1 VIKNPLIVRKLAL
14 PDTWVLGQNCLR
26 RQTGREGCRIRQ
38 GSFGDGDRFA
48 ENTQELLM
56 FEHVPA
62 YPGDPIL
69 SLNEDFQL
77 DPRVTKVNLSIGIYF
92 DADGKLPMLDSVR
105 KAEAAL
111 LGIQAP
117 RPYLPMSGLADYRDA
132 AQALV
137 FGADSEVRKA
147 NRVATVQTVGGSGA
161 LKVGADFLKRY
172 FPASQVWISD
182 PSWENHRVVFE
193 GAGLTVNTYPYY
205 DELTGGLRFEEMLA
219 AIDRLPARSVVLLHA
234 CCHNPTGVDLT
245 AGQWAELAP
254 VLQRRELIA
263 FVDMAYQGFGA
274 GLAADAACIGLLAQ
288 AGIPLIVASS
298 FSKNFSLYGE
308 RCGTLNVVCASA
320 DETGRV
326 LGQLMSTIR
335 ANYSNPPTHGAKL
348 VAAVLRD
355 PALHQQWERE
365 LGGMRERILSMRHAI
380 HTGLA
385 GRVDEVMRARY
396 LAQHGMFT
404 YTGLTERQV
413 DRLRSDYG
421 VYLLRSGRMCV
432 AGLNDRNVA
441 YVASSIAEV
450 VGA

>member
-1 VIKNPLIVRKLAL
+1 
-14 PDTWVLGQNCLR
+14 
-26 RQTGREGCRIRQ
+26 
-38 GSFGDGDRFA
+38 
-48 ENTQELLM
+48 M
-56 FEHVPA
+56 FEHIPA

-77 DPRVTKVNLSIGIYF
+77 DPRANKVNLSIGIYF

-105 KAEAAL
+105 QAEVAL
-111 LGIQAP
+111 MDVKGP

-172 FPASQVWISD
+172 FPTSQVWVSD

-205 DELTGGLRFEEMLA
+205 DEHTGGLRFEEMLA

-245 AGQWAELAP
+245 AGQWAELVP

-274 GLAADAACIGLLAQ
+274 GLAEDARCIGLLAQ

-320 DETGRV
+320 DEAGRV
-326 LGQLMSTIR
+326 LGQLMSAIR
-335 ANYSNPPTHGAKL
+335 GNYSNPPTHGAKL
-348 VAAVLRD
+348 VAGVLRD
-355 PALHQQWERE
+355 PALHRQWEAE

-380 HTGLA
+380 HAGLE
-385 GRVDEVMRARY
+385 GSVDEVMRARY

-404 YTGLTERQV
+404 YTGLTERRV
-413 DRLRSDYG
+413 DRLRIDYG

-432 AGLNDRNVA
+432 AGLNDRNVS
-441 YVASSIAEV
+441 YVVSAIAKV

>member
-1 VIKNPLIVRKLAL
+1 MA
-14 PDTWVLGQNCLR
+14 
-26 RQTGREGCRIRQ
+26 
-38 GSFGDGDRFA
+38 
-48 ENTQELLM
+48 
-56 FEHVPA
+56 
-62 YPGDPIL
+62 
-69 SLNEDFQL
+69 
-77 DPRVTKVNLSIGIYF
+77 
-92 DADGKLPMLDSVR
+92 
-105 KAEAAL
+105 
-111 LGIQAP
+111 
-117 RPYLPMSGLADYRDA
+117 GLADYREA

-193 GAGLTVNTYPYY
+193 GAGLVVNTYPYY
-205 DELTGGLRFEEMLA
+205 DESSGGLRFEDMLA
-219 AIDRLPARSVVLLHA
+219 AIDRLPAKSVVLLHA
-234 CCHNPTGVDLT
+234 CCHNPTGVDLS
-245 AGQWAELAP
+245 AAQWAELVP
-254 VLQRRELIA
+254 VLQRRDLIA

-274 GLAADAACIGLLAQ
+274 GLTEDAACIGLLAQ
-288 AGIPLIVASS
+288 AGVPLIVASS

-320 DETGRV
+320 DEAVRV
-326 LGQLMSTIR
+326 LGQLMSAIR

-348 VAAVLRD
+348 VAGVLRD
-355 PALHQQWERE
+355 PALQQQWQTE
-365 LGGMRERILSMRHAI
+365 LGGMRERILAMRHAI
-380 HTGLA
+380 HEGLA

-404 YTGLTERQV
+404 YTGLAEHQV
-413 DRLRSDYG
+413 ERLRADHG

-432 AGLNDRNVA
+432 AGLNERNVA